1 LKWTDER
8 FVLAGETSL
17 LHTINLFVQAM
28 VKNRTPLNTRG
39 PFLSA
44 GQEILAA
51 TMALEN
57 KFLSN
62 SQEDIEQ
69 PTQETDTQE
78 TEEDNNFSDDLSD
91 SGDDS
96 DVEFAAVPK
105 AFETVAPRNLKRT
118 YGIIVDDL
126 RSERRIKTAKLDEQ
140 LQYLRHIIPD
150 TYRVGDIIFHTS

>member
-1 LKWTDER
+1 
-8 FVLAGETSL
+8 
-17 LHTINLFVQAM
+17 
-28 VKNRTPLNTRG
+28 
-39 PFLSA
+39 
-44 GQEILAA
+44 
-51 TMALEN
+51 MALEN

-62 SQEDIEQ
+62 SEEDIEQ

-105 AFETVAPRNLKRT
+105 AFEPVVPRNLKRT

-150 TYRVGDIIFHTS
+150 THRVGDITLHTP